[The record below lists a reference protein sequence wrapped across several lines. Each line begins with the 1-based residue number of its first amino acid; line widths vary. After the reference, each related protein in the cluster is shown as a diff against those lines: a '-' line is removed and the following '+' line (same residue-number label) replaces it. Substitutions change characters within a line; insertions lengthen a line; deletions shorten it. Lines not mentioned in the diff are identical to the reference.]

1 MELKLMFGDYEIT
14 ITEQGDELSIS
25 AQRDGEVEEEFTLSK
40 EGDSGT
46 KSDSDSEMKGFDEFE
61 DEDEAGEEGD
71 DDWDEDGE
79 EWEGDEDSED
89 DDEDEEGDDEDE
101 EGDGEEEEG
110 DDDEDEMPTSKSG
123 SKMVQAPKMGEPKLE
138 SFSNFI
144 SKGNIRRSKRR

>member
-40 EGDSGT
+40 EGESGT
-46 KSDSDSEMKGFDEFE
+46 KSDSGSEMKGFDDFE

-71 DDWDEDGE
+71 DDWDEGDDDWDEDDE
-79 EWEGDEDSED
+79 EWDGDEDSED
-89 DDEDEEGDDEDE
+89 DDEDEEGDD
-101 EGDGEEEEG
+101 
-110 DDDEDEMPTSKSG
+110 DEDEMPTSKSK

-144 SKGNIRRSKRR
+144 NKGNIRRNKRR

>member
-46 KSDSDSEMKGFDEFE
+46 KSDSGSEMKGFDEFE

-71 DDWDEDGE
+71 DDWDEDDE
-79 EWEGDEDSED
+79 EWNGDEDDEDDD
-89 DDEDEEGDDEDE
+89 DDEDEDEEDED
-101 EGDGEEEEG
+101 G

-144 SKGNIRRSKRR
+144 SRGNTHRNKRR

>member
-46 KSDSDSEMKGFDEFE
+46 KSDSGSEMKGFDEFE
-61 DEDEAGEEGD
+61 DEDEAGEED

-89 DDEDEEGDDEDE
+89 DDENEDDDEDDEDE
-101 EGDGEEEEG
+101 EGE
-110 DDDEDEMPTSKSG
+110 DDEDEMPTSKSG

-144 SKGNIRRSKRR
+144 SRGNNHRNKRR

>member
-46 KSDSDSEMKGFDEFE
+46 KSDSGSEMKGFDDFE

-79 EWEGDEDSED
+79 EWDGDEDSED
-89 DDEDEEGDDEDE
+89 DDEDDDEDDE
-101 EGDGEEEEG
+101 DEEG

-144 SKGNIRRSKRR
+144 NKGNIHRSKRR

>member
-14 ITEQGDELSIS
+14 ITEQEWGDLLIS
-25 AQRDGEVEEEFTLSK
+25 AQRDGEVVEEFTLSK

-46 KSDSDSEMKGFDEFE
+46 KSDSGSEMKGFDEFE
-61 DEDEAGEEGD
+61 DEDEADEEGD

-89 DDEDEEGDDEDE
+89 SEDDDEDDEDDDED
-101 EGDGEEEEG
+101 DEEG
-110 DDDEDEMPTSKSG
+110 DDDEDKMPTSKSG

-144 SKGNIRRSKRR
+144 SKGNIHRNKRR

>member
-46 KSDSDSEMKGFDEFE
+46 KSDSGSEMKGFDEF
-61 DEDEAGEEGD
+61 EDEAGEEGD

-89 DDEDEEGDDEDE
+89 SEDDDEDDDEDDE
-101 EGDGEEEEG
+101 DEEG

-144 SKGNIRRSKRR
+144 SKGNIHRNKRR

>member
-1 MELKLMFGDYEIT
+1 MFGDYEIT

-46 KSDSDSEMKGFDEFE
+46 KSDSDSEMKGFDDFE

-79 EWEGDEDSED
+79 EWDEDGEEWDGDEDSED
-89 DDEDEEGDDEDE
+89 DDEDDDEDDE
-101 EGDGEEEEG
+101 DEEG

-144 SKGNIRRSKRR
+144 SKGNIHRSKRR

>member
-1 MELKLMFGDYEIT
+1 MFGDYEIT

-46 KSDSDSEMKGFDEFE
+46 KSDSGSEMKGFDDFE

-79 EWEGDEDSED
+79 EWDGDEDSED
-89 DDEDEEGDDEDE
+89 DDEDDDEDDE
-101 EGDGEEEEG
+101 DEEG

-144 SKGNIRRSKRR
+144 SRNKRR

>member
-46 KSDSDSEMKGFDEFE
+46 KSDSGSEMKGFDEFE
-61 DEDEAGEEGD
+61 DEDESGEEGD
-71 DDWDEDGE
+71 DDWDEEGE

-89 DDEDEEGDDEDE
+89 DDDDEDE
-101 EGDGEEEEG
+101 DEEDEEG

-144 SKGNIRRSKRR
+144 SRGNTHRNKRR

>member
-1 MELKLMFGDYEIT
+1 MFGDYEIT

-46 KSDSDSEMKGFDEFE
+46 KSDSGSEMKGFDDFE

-79 EWEGDEDSED
+79 EWDGDEDSED
-89 DDEDEEGDDEDE
+89 DDEDDDEDDE
-101 EGDGEEEEG
+101 DEEG

-144 SKGNIRRSKRR
+144 RKGNIHRNKRR